1 MIRQIKLL
9 THLQLL
15 VFFNVNEA
23 RYSQDK
29 RKRKRAAAL
38 LWTFAVLGVLLMFYA
53 GALSYAYVA
62 LNMAEI
68 IPTYLFTAVSLILF
82 LFTMLK
88 SGEMVFNLKDYEK
101 TIVLPVTVPVLVISR
116 FLSVY
121 LVNLLLSALVLLPGT
136 AVYVWFVRPD
146 ALFYILSV
154 IGLLLTPLLPM
165 AVATLLGALI
175 LSIASRMRRK
185 NLVSLVLY
193 LLLTLGILF
202 SSLSV
207 SSTMGSMSDMQ
218 LAAYA
223 STLLQ
228 ALATIYPVSVW
239 YTAGLGGNLGAFAG
253 FAALS
258 VGVFAAYI
266 WLVQRVYPTV
276 CSALTASFAHRRYQM
291 GALVQAS
298 PLHALYRKELKRY
311 FASPI
316 YVMNTCIGGVLLV
329 LLGAAAVIAGPE
341 QLQTFLG
348 QSGILTQFIPLLLG
362 FMCAISP
369 TTSSAISME
378 GRQWWIVQSLPVSTR
393 TVLNSKILVNLT
405 VMLPCCVVAWILLLL
420 ALPMTALDALFVLLV
435 PVCCTLFMSVAGLA
449 VNLKMPIFNW
459 ESETTVVKQSG
470 AALVGTL
477 TGCGIMA
484 ICAVLIYAAP
494 TQYKLL
500 YAGICVLLL
509 GSSCLL
515 YRKIEKIS
523 LADIA

>member
-1 MIRQIKLL
+1 MFRQIKLL
-9 THLQLL
+9 TRLQLL
-15 VFFNVNEA
+15 GLFNINEV
-23 RYSQDK
+23 RYSRDK
-29 RKRKRAAAL
+29 RKKRRATAL

-62 LNMAEI
+62 LDMAEI
-68 IPTYLFTAVSLILF
+68 IPTYLFTVVSLIIF

-88 SGEMVFNLKDYEK
+88 SGEMVFNLKAYEK
-101 TIVLPVTVPVLVISR
+101 TIVLPVTVSALVTSR
-116 FLSVY
+116 FLCVY
-121 LVNLLLSALVLLPGT
+121 LVNLLLGALVFVPGT
-136 AVYVWFVRPD
+136 AVYIWFVQPG
-146 ALFYILSV
+146 ALFYLRCV
-154 IGLLLTPLLPM
+154 LGLVLTPLLPM
-165 AVATLLGALI
+165 AAATLLGALI

-202 SSLSV
+202 ASLSV
-207 SSTMGSMSDMQ
+207 SSTMGNLSDMQ

-228 ALATIYPVSVW
+228 ALATIYPVSIW

-258 VGVFAAYI
+258 VGVFAVYI
-266 WLVQRVYPTV
+266 LLVQRVYTSV
-276 CSALTASFAHRRYQM
+276 CTALTASASHQRYRLD
-291 GALVQAS
+291 ALVQVT
-298 PLHALYRKELKRY
+298 PLQALYRKELKRY
-311 FASPI
+311 FASAI
-316 YVMNTCIGGVLLV
+316 YVMNTCIGGVLLA

-405 VMLPCCVVAWILLLL
+405 VMLPCCVIAWILLLL

-435 PVCCTLFMSVAGLA
+435 PVCYTLFMSVVGLA

-470 AALVGTL
+470 AALVSMLIGFGT
-477 TGCGIMA
+477 MA
-484 ICAVLIYAAP
+484 ICAALIYAAP
-494 TQYKLL
+494 VPYELL
-500 YAGICVLLL
+500 YTGICTLLL
-509 GSSCLL
+509 GACYLL
-515 YRKIEKIS
+515 YIKMGKIR
-523 LADIA
+523 LASIV